1 MNIKNSILE
10 QRLAEAEQPVK
21 NFMADLLETLGKQ
34 THSAK
39 EPELFLHCFGAKL
52 AIRLVSFG
60 DDKMHSSM
68 EE

>member
-1 MNIKNSILE
+1 ME

-34 THSAK
+34 AHSAK
-39 EPELFLHCFGAKL
+39 EPELYLRCFGAQL
-52 AIRLVSFG
+52 AIRLVSFEG
-60 DDKMHSSM
+60 DKTHSSM